1 MNFSPYKMELCK
13 IKATNIQ
20 NFAERNSASVT
31 PNGGTGARTK
41 ENLAEF
47 FLAISGSGDF
57 GLHLW

>member
-1 MNFSPYKMELCK
+1 MELCK